1 MNNLSSYESNYRNL
15 TSTKLFTY
23 CAGRGIT
30 LKEDTFENELDFKTE
45 KGKYNLLAQLFSDNY
60 DISVKINFY
69 STETKGDSLF
79 KVKEIKESCLILM
92 LDKALQYGDVIN
104 LIQADERNRVMER
117 KDVPLFD
124 INVFNEFVFDAFVFN
139 DWTGGKT
146 PIISIFN
153 NRIEIETYI
162 ENGELNDNG
171 LRDLLLKLH
180 VLDEY
185 EDERA
190 ESYDENM
197 VSINKKSMVF
207 TLPFRFLD

>member
-1 MNNLSSYESNYRNL
+1 MNNLSTYESNYHNL
-15 TSTKLFTY
+15 TFTKLLTY
-23 CAGRGIT
+23 CAGRGMA
-30 LKEDTFENELDFKTE
+30 LKEDTFEKELDFKTE

-79 KVKEIKESCLILM
+79 KTKEIRENCLILS
-92 LDKALQYGDVIN
+92 LDKVLQYGDVIN
-104 LIQADERNRVMER
+104 LIQVDERNRIMER

-124 INVFNEFVFDAFVFN
+124 INAFNEFVFDAFAFN
-139 DWTGGKT
+139 DWTRGKV

-171 LRDLLLKLH
+171 LHDLLLKLH

-185 EDERA
+185 EDEIA

-197 VSINKKSMVF
+197 VNINNNSMVF